1 MKAKHAAVVAE
12 TDMIQDD
19 FELNDYLPF
28 RLAVAA
34 SAVSRL
40 LSRRFNEAHGL
51 GISEWRVLSVIGKQG
66 VVSPS
71 VIGNL
76 AAMDKVK
83 VSRAGAN
90 LVARGMVKQSPDPR
104 DGRGRLL
111 RLTRKGATAY
121 RGLLDIARE
130 TEAELAGAMSKTE
143 WQALKQ
149 SLERLRAH
157 AYSVSEDDLPE
168 ADAAD

>member
-1 MKAKHAAVVAE
+1 MRNKQATVVAE
-12 TDMIQDD
+12 VDAIEDD
-19 FELNDYLPF
+19 FELNEYLPF

-34 SAVSRL
+34 TSVSRL
-40 LSRRFNEAHGL
+40 LARRFNEAHGL

-71 VIGNL
+71 VIGNM
-76 AAMDKVK
+76 ASMDKVK

-121 RGLLDIARE
+121 RGLLAIAQE
-130 TEAELAGAMSKTE
+130 TEEELAGAMNKSE
-143 WQALKQ
+143 WSALKAA
-149 SLERLRAH
+149 LEKLRSHTYAI
-157 AYSVSEDDLPE
+157 AGDLAE
-168 ADAAD
+168 AEAAD

>member
-1 MKAKHAAVVAE
+1 MKTRQAAVVA
-12 TDMIQDD
+12 DVDAIQDD
-19 FELNDYLPF
+19 FELNEYLPF

-34 SAVSRL
+34 TAVSRL
-40 LSRRFNEAHGL
+40 LARRFNEAHGL

-71 VIGNL
+71 VIGNM

-121 RGLLDIARE
+121 RGLLAIARE
-130 TEAELAGAMSKTE
+130 TEEELSRGMTKADWSSLKNALEKLRNHTRSIAGDFPDAE
-143 WQALKQ
+143 
-149 SLERLRAH
+149 
-157 AYSVSEDDLPE
+157 
-168 ADAAD
+168 AAD